1 MSRRWIGPVLIA
13 LMVAFALAVYGRL
26 PEQVPTHFGLSGE
39 PDDWTDRFPGAF
51 LMPAIAAGIYL
62 LLFALRRI
70 DPRRRHYERF
80 EETWWVILNVLA
92 LLLTAMHVLSLGVA
106 LGWPIDM
113 GKAITVTIGLVFVG
127 LGNYLPRLRSNWW
140 IGIRT
145 PWTLDSET
153 VWRETHRVGG
163 WTFVAAGLALVVA
176 GLVIPAGTRE
186 WVSGAALAIG
196 VLVPLVY
203 SYVAYRRIGAQ
214 GEGAEA
220 PQA

>member
-1 MSRRWIGPVLIA
+1 MNRRWIGPALIV
-13 LMVAFALAVYGRL
+13 LMVAFAVAVYGRL
-26 PEQVPTHFGLSGE
+26 PERVPTHFNLAGE
-39 PDDWTDRFPGAF
+39 PDDWMARFPGAF
-51 LMPAIAAGIYL
+51 LLPAITAGIYL

-92 LLLTAMHVLSLGVA
+92 LVMAAMHVLALGVA

-113 GKAITVTIGLVFVG
+113 GKAITVTIGLLFVG

-203 SYVAYRRIGAQ
+203 SYVAYRRVGAG
-214 GEGAEA
+214 GEGARA
-220 PQA
+220 PQG